1 MTERKTGLGK
11 SLFSAGGIAL
21 LLLAL
26 VLLNLLFSRVNLRWD
41 LTQDRVYS
49 LSAGTKKILSNLKHD
64 VTIRVFYTRGS
75 ANLPVTI
82 KNYAGRLIDFL
93 DEYEKDSNGK
103 VKVEVIDPKPDS
115 EEEEWA
121 QKYGIE
127 GIDLPT
133 GEKIY
138 LGLVATAAD
147 QEETIKML
155 DPSGEKRLE
164 YDITRIISR
173 LQSPKKTKLAII
185 STLPVFGSPPSQM
198 NPRSMPSWL
207 FITELKKTYDVE
219 ELNPYADI
227 SRIPPDTDL
236 LVVIHPRDLQETL
249 LYAIDQYVVSG
260 GNAIVLVD
268 PNALMDMNPG
278 MMKASSM
285 ERLFTT
291 WGVKMDKN
299 MALVDFSY
307 ATRLRT
313 EDNRIENNPL
323 WISLPEAAFNKENPV
338 TAKLESMLLPV
349 TGVFEKLPGSKFDY
363 EPLLTSSE
371 NSALTEAFKARF
383 GVDALRRDFSPTP
396 ERYDLA
402 VRLRGTFETAFKEGR
417 PKSGGAAKDA
427 GKQLPAHLAAGV
439 KPSTLIL
446 AADTDFLYDGYYV
459 NRQKFLGFEISNIFN
474 DNLNFFLNSVEMLS
488 GADALIDIRSR
499 GTHERPFE
507 RVKALEAR
515 AEAKWLTREQEL
527 VRRAD
532 ATNQKLQALEKQK
545 DASQNLVLTEEQEAE
560 IQKFHE
566 EKIRINREL
575 KKVRRNLR
583 ADIESLGAWI
593 KFFNIFFVPL
603 LVSIGGGLYALYRR
617 RKIAR

>member
-1 MTERKTGLGK
+1 
-11 SLFSAGGIAL
+11 
-21 LLLAL
+21 
-26 VLLNLLFSRVNLRWD
+26 
-41 LTQDRVYS
+41 
-49 LSAGTKKILSNLKHD
+49 
-64 VTIRVFYTRGS
+64 
-75 ANLPVTI
+75 
-82 KNYAGRLIDFL
+82 
-93 DEYEKDSNGK
+93 
-103 VKVEVIDPKPDS
+103 
-115 EEEEWA
+115 
-121 QKYGIE
+121 
-127 GIDLPT
+127 
-133 GEKIY
+133 
-138 LGLVATAAD
+138 
-147 QEETIKML
+147 
-155 DPSGEKRLE
+155 
-164 YDITRIISR
+164 
-173 LQSPKKTKLAII
+173 
-185 STLPVFGSPPSQM
+185 
-198 NPRSMPSWL
+198 
-207 FITELKKTYDVE
+207 
-219 ELNPYADI
+219 
-227 SRIPPDTDL
+227 
-236 LVVIHPRDLQETL
+236 
-249 LYAIDQYVVSG
+249 
-260 GNAIVLVD
+260 
-268 PNALMDMNPG
+268 MDMNPG
-278 MMKASSM
+278 MLKASSM
-285 ERLFTT
+285 EGLFAA

-402 VRLRGTFETAFKEGR
+402 VRLRGTVETAFKEGR